1 MAAVFAVDLA
11 DLADLAG
18 RRISDPRP
26 AVEAGPAGP
35 ERDSILGL
43 LDTGVDALD
52 RTCRPGHLTG
62 SALVVDPSDRR
73 ILVLFHTKLQ
83 RWLQPGG
90 HADGDADLARVALR
104 EAVEETGIPGLRVVE
119 PAVDL
124 DVHRVEPPAEDA
136 HDHHDV
142 RFLVLAPPGSVPVG
156 NHESEALRWVSE
168 ADLSSLGADAGLC
181 RLARRALSRLDSLEA

>member
-1 MAAVFAVDLA
+1 M
-11 DLADLAG
+11 
-18 RRISDPRP
+18 
-26 AVEAGPAGP
+26 EAGPAGP
-35 ERDSILGL
+35 ERDSILDF

-104 EAVEETGIPGLRVVE
+104 EAVEETGIDGLRVVE

-124 DVHRVEPPAEDA
+124 DVHMVEPPAEDA

-156 NHESEALRWVSE
+156 NHESEAFRWVSE
-168 ADLSSLGADAGLC
+168 ADLGSLGADKGLC
-181 RLARRALSRLDSLEA
+181 RLAERALSRLDLLEA

>member
-1 MAAVFAVDLA
+1 MDLA

-35 ERDSILGL
+35 ERDSILDL
-43 LDTGVDALD
+43 LDTAADVLD

-73 ILVLFHTKLQ
+73 ILLLFHTKLQ

-124 DVHRVEPPAEDA
+124 DVTGSNHRPRT
-136 HDHHDV
+136 HTTTTT
-142 RFLVLAPPGSVPVG
+142 
-156 NHESEALRWVSE
+156 
-168 ADLSSLGADAGLC
+168 
-181 RLARRALSRLDSLEA
+181 